1 MLNVYISF
9 GRLMGIRKRVQTT
22 VNCLALPRI
31 ATHTYRRIRNVCLD
45 LNSGHQAA
53 VTATTTTTAT
63 AVLLEEW
70 NSKFWFDTATPNS
83 NNNKKRSGT
92 KCSKHW
98 ALKPLNVL
106 LFHSFYFI
114 LTQDGRYS
122 CICVCVCIFFIF
134 LSISLCGMFALDG
147 LGGGMTGFRGC
158 SFFVVTCVLWLLN
171 IFRINGIISC
181 ESFLH
186 ISILALERGAAAF
199 SADRFSM
206 SECER
211 EREREW

>member
-1 MLNVYISF
+1 MV
-9 GRLMGIRKRVQTT
+9 
-22 VNCLALPRI
+22 
-31 ATHTYRRIRNVCLD
+31 D
-45 LNSGHQAA
+45 
-53 VTATTTTTAT
+53 T
-63 AVLLEEW
+63 AV
-70 NSKFWFDTATPNS
+70 F
-83 NNNKKRSGT
+83 
-92 KCSKHW
+92 
-98 ALKPLNVL
+98 
-106 LFHSFYFI
+106 
-114 LTQDGRYS
+114 
-122 CICVCVCIFFIF
+122 VCVYIFFIF

-211 EREREW
+211 ERERMVKAHHRQAVLNLSFTESTSFIVCYWLVSNVHDSFQAGLCFCFRSAFSV